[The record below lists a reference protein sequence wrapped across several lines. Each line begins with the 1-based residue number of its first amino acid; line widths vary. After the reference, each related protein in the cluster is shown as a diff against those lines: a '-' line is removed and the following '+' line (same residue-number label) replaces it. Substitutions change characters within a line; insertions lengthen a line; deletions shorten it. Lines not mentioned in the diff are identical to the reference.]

1 MGSCNSCRLAILHD
15 VCFCRDQEPTA
26 FITHVGRSVLRS
38 PSAAKRN
45 QMEFSN
51 TKMLWVIRPG
61 RFRTTSWFLCLG
73 GSQTF
78 RLSSLPTAFKMTWK
92 SDQLPTLSM
101 NHVSVNKPR
110 NFTIHCGFTEQLQ
123 NASHSFPGSYCVWEG
138 NRTVAST
145 HSCCKHDSLRTS
157 LTFDALGLDW
167 IQISPGAFIY
177 LAYSSCH
184 HKQLRT

>member
-1 MGSCNSCRLAILHD
+1 ML
-15 VCFCRDQEPTA
+15 
-26 FITHVGRSVLRS
+26 RSVLRS
-38 PSAAKRN
+38 PLAAKRN

-51 TKMLWVIRPG
+51 NKMLWVIRPV

-78 RLSSLPTAFKMTWK
+78 RPSSLLTVFKMTWK
-92 SDQLPTLSM
+92 SDQLMSV
-101 NHVSVNKPR
+101 NHMSVNKPR
-110 NFTIHCGFTEQLQ
+110 NVTIHCGFTEQLQ
-123 NASHSFPGSYCVWEG
+123 NASHSFPGSYYLQEG

-145 HSCCKHDSLRTS
+145 HSCCRDDSLRTS

-177 LAYSSCH
+177 LAYSICH
-184 HKQLRT
+184 HKQLCT